1 MGAYREGRDGGGE
14 VLDDGGRSGEVG
26 LRIER
31 RHSWAG
37 LGAVRSSAAAER
49 SRAVTVRSR
58 AAQEAVAVRLGG
70 LGRRR

>member
-1 MGAYREGRDGGGE
+1 MLG
-14 VLDDGGRSGEVG
+14 DGGRGGEGG

-49 SRAVTVRSR
+49 SRAARE
-58 AAQEAVAVRLGG
+58 AAAVRLGG